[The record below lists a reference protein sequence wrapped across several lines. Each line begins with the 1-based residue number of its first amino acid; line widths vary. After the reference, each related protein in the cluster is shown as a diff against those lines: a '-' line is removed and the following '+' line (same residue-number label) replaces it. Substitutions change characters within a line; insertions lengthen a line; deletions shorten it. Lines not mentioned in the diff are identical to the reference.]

1 MKIFYTLLFMV
12 FSMAVSAQEFVEEP
26 IDRTTQT
33 NTFKLYPNPAYQE
46 VVHITTKHN
55 GVKDVVIYDVFGT
68 IVLQDRITNTLLNIS
83 KLAPG
88 VYVLQI
94 TENRVTMTRKLVV
107 K

>member
-1 MKIFYTLLFMV
+1 MKIFYALLFIV

-26 IDRTTQT
+26 LDRTAQIS
-33 NTFKLYPNPAYQE
+33 TFKLYPNPAYQE

-55 GVKDVVIYDVFGT
+55 GLKDIVIYDVFGT
-68 IVLQDRITNTLLNIS
+68 IVLQDRITNTHLNIS

-88 VYVLQI
+88 VYVLQV
-94 TENRVTMTRKLVV
+94 TENRVSMTRKLVV

>member
-12 FSMAVSAQEFVEEP
+12 FSMAVSAQEFAKKPEDGT
-26 IDRTTQT
+26 IQS

-55 GVKDVVIYDVFGT
+55 GVKDIVIYDVFGT

>member
-12 FSMAVSAQEFVEEP
+12 FSIAVSAQEFIEEP
-26 IDRTTQT
+26 VDRTAQP

-46 VVHITTKHN
+46 VVYITTKLN

-68 IVLQDRITNTLLNIS
+68 IALQDRIKTSLLNIS

-94 TENRVTMTRKLVV
+94 TENRITMTRKLVV

>member
-12 FSMAVSAQEFVEEP
+12 FSMALSAQEFIEEP
-26 IDRTTQT
+26 LDRNAQI

-55 GVKDVVIYDVFGT
+55 GVKDIVIYDVFGT
-68 IVLQDRITNTLLNIS
+68 VVLQDRITNTLLNIS

-88 VYVLQI
+88 VYVLQV
-94 TENRVTMTRKLVV
+94 TENRVSMTRKLVV

>member
-1 MKIFYTLLFMV
+1 MKIFYTLLFML
-12 FSMAVSAQEFVEEP
+12 FSMAVSAQAFAKVPEDGT
-26 IDRTTQT
+26 IQS

-55 GVKDVVIYDVFGT
+55 GIKDVVIYDVFGT

>member
-12 FSMAVSAQEFVEEP
+12 FSMAVSAQEFAKEP
-26 IDRTTQT
+26 EDGTIQS

>member
-1 MKIFYTLLFMV
+1 MKIVYTLLFMV
-12 FSMAVSAQEFVEEP
+12 FSMSVAAQEFVEEP
-26 IDRTTQT
+26 VDRTAQP

-46 VVHITTKHN
+46 VVHITTKYN

-68 IVLQDRITNTLLNIS
+68 VVLQDRIMTSLLNIS

-88 VYVLQI
+88 VYILQI
-94 TENRVTMTRKLVV
+94 TENRITMTRKLVV

>member
-12 FSMAVSAQEFVEEP
+12 FSMAVSAQEFIEEP
-26 IDRTTQT
+26 LDRNAQI

-55 GVKDVVIYDVFGT
+55 GIKDIVIYDVFGT

-88 VYVLQI
+88 VYVLQV
-94 TENRVTMTRKLVV
+94 TENRVSMTRKLVV

>member
-12 FSMAVSAQEFVEEP
+12 FSMAISAQEFVEEP
-26 IDRTTQT
+26 EDRAAEP

-46 VVHITTKHN
+46 VVYITTKHN
-55 GVKDVVIYDVFGT
+55 GVKDVIIYDVFGT
-68 IVLQDRITNTLLNIS
+68 IVLQDRIKTSLLNIS

-88 VYVLQI
+88 VYVLQV
-94 TENRVTMTRKLVV
+94 TENRESMTRKLVV

>member
-12 FSMAVSAQEFVEEP
+12 FSMAVSAQEFAKEP
-26 IDRTTQT
+26 EDGTIQS

-68 IVLQDRITNTLLNIS
+68 IVLKDRITNTLLNIS

>member
-1 MKIFYTLLFMV
+1 MV
-12 FSMAVSAQEFVEEP
+12 FSMAVSAQEFAKEP
-26 IDRTTQT
+26 EDGTIHS

-55 GVKDVVIYDVFGT
+55 GIKDVVIYDVFGT

>member
-1 MKIFYTLLFMV
+1 MKIFYTLLFVV
-12 FSMAVSAQEFVEEP
+12 FSIAVSAQEFVEEP
-26 IDRTTQT
+26 ADRNAPA

-46 VVHITTKHN
+46 VVYITTKHN
-55 GVKDVVIYDVFGT
+55 GIKDVVIYDVFGT
-68 IVLQDRITNTLLNIS
+68 IVLEDRISNTLLNIS

-94 TENRVTMTRKLVV
+94 TEDRVKMTRKLVV

>member
-1 MKIFYTLLFMV
+1 MV
-12 FSMAVSAQEFVEEP
+12 FSMAVSAQEIAEGP
-26 IDRTTQT
+26 IDRNSPT

-46 VVHITTKHN
+46 VVYITTKLN
-55 GVKDVVIYDVFGT
+55 GVKNIVIYDVFGT
-68 IVLQDRITNTLLNIS
+68 VVLQDRISTSLLNIS

-88 VYVLQI
+88 VYILQV

>member
-26 IDRTTQT
+26 VDRNAQI

-55 GVKDVVIYDVFGT
+55 GIKDIVIYDVFGT

-88 VYVLQI
+88 VYVLQV
-94 TENRVTMTRKLVV
+94 TENRVSMTRKLVV

>member
-1 MKIFYTLLFMV
+1 MV

-26 IDRTTQT
+26 LDRNAQI

-55 GVKDVVIYDVFGT
+55 GVKDIVIYDVFGT

-88 VYVLQI
+88 VYVLQV
-94 TENRVTMTRKLVV
+94 TENRISMTRKLVV

>member
-1 MKIFYTLLFMV
+1 MKIFYTLLFLV
-12 FSMAVSAQEFVEEP
+12 FSMAISAQEFIEEP
-26 IDRTTQT
+26 VDRNDPP

-46 VVHITTKHN
+46 VVYITTKHN
-55 GVKDVVIYDVFGT
+55 GTKDVVIYDVFGT
-68 IVLQDRITNTLLNIS
+68 IVLQDRIKTSLLNIS

-94 TENRVTMTRKLVV
+94 TEDRVTMTRKLVV

>member
-12 FSMAVSAQEFVEEP
+12 FSIAVSAQEFVEEP
-26 IDRTTQT
+26 VDRTAQS

-46 VVHITTKHN
+46 VVYITTKLN
-55 GVKDVVIYDVFGT
+55 GVKDVIIYDVFGT
-68 IVLQDRITNTLLNIS
+68 VVLEDRITTSLLNIS

-94 TENRVTMTRKLVV
+94 IENRVTMTRKLVV

>member
-12 FSMAVSAQEFVEEP
+12 FSMAVSAQEFAKEP
-26 IDRTTQT
+26 EDGTIQS

-55 GVKDVVIYDVFGT
+55 GVKDIVIYDVFGT